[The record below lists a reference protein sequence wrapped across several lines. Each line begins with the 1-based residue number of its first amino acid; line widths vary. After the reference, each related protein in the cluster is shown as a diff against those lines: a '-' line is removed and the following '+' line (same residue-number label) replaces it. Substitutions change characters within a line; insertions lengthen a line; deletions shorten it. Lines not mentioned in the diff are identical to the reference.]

1 MNSREKFLETM
12 KFNTAAPANK
22 WEFGIWGATIERW
35 YSEGLTQ
42 KNYPVVPTNIV
53 NTTSSLYTPVWTHQW
68 ANTRTSFEKVYR
80 QPERKIRLPKGI
92 ATMTG
97 GLYWPTQGFPL
108 DRDVADYFGFD
119 RPQTLVNVEQF
130 VYPHFEVQIVA
141 EDEQY
146 IDYIDIDGATRRF
159 SKSQQVLPGG
169 MDWIIKGWDSW
180 NQLKEERFSLE
191 AIRERFPPNWDELV
205 AEYKNRDYPLAVGGY
220 PNGLFGSLTHL
231 IGYENLFLFYYDQ
244 PDLIKDILERLTD
257 VWIAVW
263 EEVMA
268 DVDIDLGNLWED
280 VSSGKGSMI
289 SPKVFKEFLS
299 PYYRKLVDFLNSKG
313 VDIIMVDTDGD
324 CNELIPLFMEAG
336 ITGLY
341 PMEVSA
347 GMDVVAARKKYPKL
361 QLMGGIPKSRIALG
375 TGEID
380 RFLEPVQWLLS
391 QGGYIPFG
399 DHFVPPE
406 VPWKEFKYYRE
417 KLNRLIDNAAK

>member
-1 MNSREKFLETM
+1 M
-12 KFNTAAPANK
+12 
-22 WEFGIWGATIERW
+22 G
-35 YSEGLTQ
+35 Q
-42 KNYPVVPTNIV
+42 
-53 NTTSSLYTPVWTHQW
+53 
-68 ANTRTSFEKVYR
+68 
-80 QPERKIRLPKGI
+80 
-92 ATMTG
+92 
-97 GLYWPTQGFPL
+97 
-108 DRDVADYFGFD
+108 
-119 RPQTLVNVEQF
+119 
-130 VYPHFEVQIVA
+130 
-141 EDEQY
+141 
-146 IDYIDIDGATRRF
+146 
-159 SKSQQVLPGG
+159 PGG
-169 MDWIIKGWDSW
+169 FLIKGWDSW